1 MLPFRL
7 SGTFCAHTC
16 THRREPKAVC
26 PDTQCGLMLFYR
38 RRLAHTEF
46 YVHLLVKKRYVVNPW
61 AKIHQLAQEL
71 AAAA

>member
-1 MLPFRL
+1 
-7 SGTFCAHTC
+7 
-16 THRREPKAVC
+16 
-26 PDTQCGLMLFYR
+26 MLFYR